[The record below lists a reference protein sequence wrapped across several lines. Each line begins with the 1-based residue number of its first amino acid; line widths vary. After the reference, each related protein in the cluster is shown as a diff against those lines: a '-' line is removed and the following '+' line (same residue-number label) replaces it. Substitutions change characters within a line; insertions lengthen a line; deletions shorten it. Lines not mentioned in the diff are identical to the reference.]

1 MQVVLEGCS
10 SQEKA
15 ISRIELPETLR
26 DLTLLVLDLVG
37 LINDDILPLEL
48 EALGHGETNALESR

>member
-1 MQVVLEGCS
+1 MQVVLERCTG
-10 SQEKA
+10 QEEA
-15 ISRIELPETLR
+15 VPRIKLPETLG

-37 LINDDILPLEL
+37 LIDDDVLPLEL

>member
-15 ISRIELPETLR
+15 VSRIKLPETLG
-26 DLTLLVLDLVG
+26 DLTLLVLDLVSV
-37 LINDDILPLEL
+37 IDNDVLPLEL
-48 EALGHGETNALESR
+48 EALRHAETNALESR